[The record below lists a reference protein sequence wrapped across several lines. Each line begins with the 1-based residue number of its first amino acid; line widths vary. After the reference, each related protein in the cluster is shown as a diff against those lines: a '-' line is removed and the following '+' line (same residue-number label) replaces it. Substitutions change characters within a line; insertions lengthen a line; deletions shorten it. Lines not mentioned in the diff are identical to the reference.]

1 MDQTVETLRAVA
13 EPTRLRLLALL
24 GAGGE
29 LSVSELVRVM
39 GQSQPRLSRHLKIL
53 TKAGLLERL
62 SEGSW
67 AFYRIKQMGSQSESA
82 HAILSLL
89 PNNDSVIAA
98 DRAHMEEIKSARAR
112 AAQEYFQHHAPEWDR
127 MRQLNVDEDAVVH
140 AAEKLL
146 PLSNAEN
153 LLDIGTGTGKMLEL
167 FGPRV
172 QSAVGVDLNAEMLQV
187 ARANMD
193 RANLSNVSLRQSDIY
208 NLPYESGSFDAVTC
222 HQVLHFLDHP
232 ADAIVEAGRT
242 LRPGGYILL
251 ADLAP
256 HNVEDLREKHA
267 HRRLGFADSEI
278 KLWLAKAGV
287 RPQATVHLKGD
298 PLSVTLWLAQ
308 KGKNDDSNKQK
319 DIA

>member
-1 MDQTVETLRAVA
+1 MEQSVEILRAAA

-24 GAGGE
+24 GEGGE

-67 AFYRIKQMGSQSESA
+67 AFYRIRQMSPQFENA
-82 HAILSLL
+82 RAILSLL
-89 PNNDSVIAA
+89 PKDDGVINA
-98 DRAHMEEIKSARAR
+98 DRAHLDEIKAARAE

-146 PLSNAEN
+146 PLGSAKK

-167 FGPRV
+167 FAPKV
-172 QSAVGVDLNAEMLQV
+172 QAAVGIDLNAEMLQV

-193 RANLSNVSLRQSDIY
+193 RAGLANVSLRQSDIY
-208 NLPYESGSFDAVTC
+208 TLPYDKQSFDAVTC
-222 HQVLHFLDHP
+222 HQVLHFLDRP
-232 ADAIVEAGRT
+232 ADAIIEAARI
-242 LRPGGYILL
+242 LKPGGYMLI

-256 HNVEDLREKHA
+256 HTVEDLREKHA
-267 HRRLGFADSEI
+267 HRRLGFEDNEI

-287 RPQATVHLKGD
+287 RTQATVHLKGN

-308 KGKNDDSNKQK
+308 KEKNDDIEKQK
-319 DIA
+319 D